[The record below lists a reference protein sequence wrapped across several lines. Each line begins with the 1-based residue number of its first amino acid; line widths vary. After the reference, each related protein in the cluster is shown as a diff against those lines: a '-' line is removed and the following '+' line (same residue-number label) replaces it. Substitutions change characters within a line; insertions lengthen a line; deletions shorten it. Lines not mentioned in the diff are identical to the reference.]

1 MDPTTN
7 CIDPNPPGTL
17 VTINLKEYIP
27 RTADPSV
34 PLPLGMVQ
42 STLENSITT
51 THPIA
56 NTEITTDNFSEDD
69 AGLAQF
75 HAYFRICELL
85 SHGFE
90 TREAGLSRDDWLTLI
105 ANLLADTTNS
115 I

>member
-7 CIDPNPPGTL
+7 CINPNSNLLGTL
-17 VTINLKEYIP
+17 VTMNLKEYIP

-34 PLPLGMVQ
+34 PLPPGMVQ

-75 HAYFRICELL
+75 HTYFRICELL
-85 SHGFE
+85 SRDCHG
-90 TREAGLSRDDWLTLI
+90 
-105 ANLLADTTNS
+105 
-115 I
+115 